1 MRDLKKGVI
10 KIMQNLPNSIVE
22 KYEEIFEKI
31 RVFSNQYLNEQ
42 YEKICIK
49 ALHDLGMNHEDS
61 LKKGKSSSWAA
72 GVVHAIGTVNNLFDV
87 KEEPYIK
94 ALDLYKEFGVSNSTG
109 SMKSKEVRNLLNIT
123 KDDERWLVKSEDKN
137 DNLNAK
143 EEVAI
148 EADEKKVSEENI
160 RVTEEFIL
168 AQKVMRKAWAEKN
181 FNKKVKLAKDAL
193 SVCEYCSDAYI
204 ILSKDLSLSN
214 NDKKELLLKAVDS
227 GKYILGI
234 DDLATVSKE
243 CFNKKEAQPFFG
255 AKYTLA
261 IQLWKMGEKN
271 EAIDNAFEIL
281 KFNEKDNLMVRGIL
295 SSWLLIEKRYDEA
308 EKLFEKYDNDYLAA
322 VSYNKAL
329 ALYKMG
335 KTKEAD
341 DAIRKAY
348 KKNSYVIPYILKQ
361 KKIPKVLPRISR
373 FGSDAEAMHYMKY
386 SLEAWNDSK
395 EAINWIKEMNV
406 NFKIQKSN

>member
-1 MRDLKKGVI
+1 
-10 KIMQNLPNSIVE
+10 MQNLPNSIVE
-22 KYEEIFEKI
+22 KYEEILGKI
-31 RVFSNQYLNEQ
+31 KVFSNQYLNEQ
-42 YEKICIK
+42 YEKVCIK
-49 ALHDLGMNHEDS
+49 ALHDLGMSHEDS

-109 SMKSKEVRNLLNIT
+109 SMKSKEIRNLLNIS
-123 KDDERWLVKSEDKN
+123 KDDEIWIVNSNDKSDSLNDK
-137 DNLNAK
+137 K
-143 EEVAI
+143 EV
-148 EADEKKVSEENI
+148 EAEKEENI
-160 RVTEEFIL
+160 RITEEFIK
-168 AQKVMRKAWAEKN
+168 AQKIMRKAWSEKN
-181 FNKKVKLAKDAL
+181 FNKKVKLAKEAL

-204 ILSKDLSLSN
+204 ILSKDVSLTH
-214 NDKKELLLKAVDS
+214 NDKKELLEKAVDS

-234 DDLATVSKE
+234 DSLKTASKE

-261 IQLWKMGEKN
+261 IQLWKMGKKN
-271 EAIDNAFEIL
+271 DAIDNAFEIL
-281 KFNEKDNLMVRGIL
+281 EFNEKDNLMVRGIL
-295 SSWLLIEKRYDEA
+295 SSWLLIEKRYDDA
-308 EKLFEKYDNDYLAA
+308 EKLFKKYDNDYLAA

-329 ALYKMG
+329 LRYKTG
-335 KTKEAD
+335 KIKEAE

-348 KKNSYVIPYILKQ
+348 KKNSFVIPYILKQ

-373 FGSDAEAMHYMKY
+373 FGSDAEAMHYIKY
-386 SLEAWNDSK
+386 SLEAWNESK
-395 EAINWIKEMNV
+395 ETINWIKEMNI

>member
-1 MRDLKKGVI
+1 
-10 KIMQNLPNSIVE
+10 MQNLPNSIVE
-22 KYEEIFEKI
+22 KYEEILGKI
-31 RVFSNQYLNEQ
+31 KVFSNQYLNEQ
-42 YEKICIK
+42 YEKLCIK

-109 SMKSKEVRNLLNIT
+109 SIKSKEVRNLLNIS
-123 KDDERWLVKSEDKN
+123 KDDEIWTVKSNNTSDM
-137 DNLNAK
+137 LNNK
-143 EEVAI
+143 KEVAI
-148 EADEKKVSEENI
+148 EKQENNASEENI
-160 RVTEEFIL
+160 RITEEFIR
-168 AQKVMRKAWAEKN
+168 AQKIMRKAWAEKN
-181 FNKKVKLAKDAL
+181 FNKKVKLAKEAL

-204 ILSKDLSLSN
+204 ILSKDLSLTN
-214 NDKKELLLKAVDS
+214 NDKKELLVKAVDS

-234 DDLATVSKE
+234 DNLKTASKE
-243 CFNKKEAQPFFG
+243 QFNKKEAQPFFG

-271 EAIDNAFEIL
+271 AAIDNAFEIL
-281 KFNEKDNLMVRGIL
+281 EFNEKDNLMIRGIL
-295 SSWLLIEKRYDEA
+295 SSWLLIEKRYDDA
-308 EKLFEKYDNDYLAA
+308 EKLFKKYDNDYLAA
-322 VSYNKAL
+322 VAYNKAL
-329 ALYKMG
+329 LRYETG
-335 KTKEAD
+335 KIKEAE

-348 KKNSYVIPYILKQ
+348 KKNSFVISYILKQ

-386 SLEAWNDSK
+386 SLDAWNESK
-395 EAINWIKEMNV
+395 ETINWIKEMNV